1 MTSLRWGLAASGW
14 LALAATVASAG
25 TPLRVVVTAVFLLVC
40 PGLAAVGPVR
50 PEAWRGNGR
59 VAVLEVAVL
68 SVVLSLSLSVLVA
81 EAFFLTGTFS
91 ARRALLALAVLTSVL
106 ALMPRRGGKRIE
118 ERQATAPAIEP
129 ESKA

>member
-1 MTSLRWGLAASGW
+1 MTWLRWVLAVSGW
-14 LALAATVASAG
+14 LALAATVPPAG

-50 PEAWRGNGR
+50 PAARRGAGR
-59 VAVLEVAVL
+59 VEVLEVAVL

-81 EAFFLTGTFS
+81 EAFFLSGTFT

-106 ALMPRRGGKRIE
+106 ALMPRSGGKRSSSG
-118 ERQATAPAIEP
+118 RAAA
-129 ESKA
+129 ES